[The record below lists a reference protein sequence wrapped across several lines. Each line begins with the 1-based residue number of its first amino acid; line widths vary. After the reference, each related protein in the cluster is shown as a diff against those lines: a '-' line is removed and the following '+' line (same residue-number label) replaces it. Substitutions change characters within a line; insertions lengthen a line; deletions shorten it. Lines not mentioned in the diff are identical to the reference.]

1 MLIKAKTV
9 FRHGSNLVTP
19 GATLDVPDNLAKRL
33 ICLKAAEE
41 VQLSQPETVWNAPP
55 DENPNGNT
63 PSGENAQETPKTGIP
78 VDDENNTMDR
88 AYLETLSFSELK
100 EIAKSF
106 GVYSGTMRS
115 KESVIEALT
124 SISVSD
130 DDDDLPDLTPQDV
143 VEE

>member
-41 VQLSQPETVWNAPP
+41 VMLSQPETVRNAPP

-63 PSGENAQETPKTGIP
+63 PEDENGQEGPENGEIEGTALEDMSFADLKAYAQELGIETGKIRSKAAMIEAISAYAEDGIP
-78 VDDENNTMDR
+78 
-88 AYLETLSFSELK
+88 A
-100 EIAKSF
+100 
-106 GVYSGTMRS
+106 
-115 KESVIEALT
+115 
-124 SISVSD
+124 
-130 DDDDLPDLTPQDV
+130 DDLPDLSPQDV
-143 VEE
+143 VDE

>member
-41 VQLSQPETVWNAPP
+41 VLLSQPETARNAPP

-63 PSGENAQETPKTGIP
+63 PEDENGQEGPENGEIEGTALEDMSFADLKAYAQELGIETGKIRSKAAMIEAISAYAEDGIP
-78 VDDENNTMDR
+78 
-88 AYLETLSFSELK
+88 A
-100 EIAKSF
+100 
-106 GVYSGTMRS
+106 
-115 KESVIEALT
+115 
-124 SISVSD
+124 
-130 DDDDLPDLTPQDV
+130 DDLPDLSPQDV
-143 VEE
+143 VDE

>member
-41 VQLSQPETVWNAPP
+41 VLLSQPETVRNAPP

-63 PSGENAQETPKTGIP
+63 PEDENGQEGPENGKIEGTALEDMSFADLKAYAQELGIETGKIRSKAAMIEAISAYAEDGIP
-78 VDDENNTMDR
+78 
-88 AYLETLSFSELK
+88 A
-100 EIAKSF
+100 
-106 GVYSGTMRS
+106 
-115 KESVIEALT
+115 
-124 SISVSD
+124 
-130 DDDDLPDLTPQDV
+130 DDLPDLSPQDV
-143 VEE
+143 VDE

>member
-41 VQLSQPETVWNAPP
+41 VLLSQPETARKAPP

-63 PSGENAQETPKTGIP
+63 PEDENGQEGPENGEIEGAALEDMSLADLKAYAQELGIETGKIRSKAAMIEAISAYAEDGIP
-78 VDDENNTMDR
+78 
-88 AYLETLSFSELK
+88 A
-100 EIAKSF
+100 
-106 GVYSGTMRS
+106 
-115 KESVIEALT
+115 
-124 SISVSD
+124 
-130 DDDDLPDLTPQDV
+130 DDLPDLSPQDV
-143 VEE
+143 VDE

>member
-41 VQLSQPETVWNAPP
+41 VLLSQPEIVRNAPP

-63 PSGENAQETPKTGIP
+63 PE
-78 VDDENNTMDR
+78 DENGQNSPIMGHLDGTD
-88 AYLETLSFSELK
+88 LEDMSFAEV
-100 EIAKSF
+100 KSLAQDM
-106 GVYSGTMRS
+106 GIETGKIRS
-115 KESVIEALT
+115 KSAMIEA
-124 SISVSD
+124 ISSVEVEVPSE
-130 DDDDLPDLTPQDV
+130 DDDLPDLSPQDV
-143 VEE
+143 VDE

>member
-41 VQLSQPETVWNAPP
+41 VLLSQPETVRNAPP

-63 PSGENAQETPKTGIP
+63 PEDENGQEGPENGEIEGTALEDMSFADLKAYAQELGIETGKIRSKAAMIEAISAYAEDGIP
-78 VDDENNTMDR
+78 
-88 AYLETLSFSELK
+88 A
-100 EIAKSF
+100 
-106 GVYSGTMRS
+106 
-115 KESVIEALT
+115 
-124 SISVSD
+124 
-130 DDDDLPDLTPQDV
+130 DDLPDLSPQDV
-143 VEE
+143 VDE

>member
-41 VQLSQPETVWNAPP
+41 VLLSQPEIVRNAPP

-63 PSGENAQETPKTGIP
+63 PE
-78 VDDENNTMDR
+78 DENGQNSPIMGHLDGTD
-88 AYLETLSFSELK
+88 LEDMSFADLK
-100 EIAKSF
+100 SLAQDMGIETGKI
-106 GVYSGTMRS
+106 RS
-115 KESVIEALT
+115 KSAMIEA
-124 SISVSD
+124 ISSVEVEVPSE
-130 DDDDLPDLTPQDV
+130 DDDLPDLSPQDV
-143 VEE
+143 VDE

>member
-41 VQLSQPETVWNAPP
+41 VLLSQPETVRNAPP

-63 PSGENAQETPKTGIP
+63 PEDENGQEGPENGEIEGTALEDMSFADLKAYAQELGIETGKIRSKAAMIEAISAYAEDGIP
-78 VDDENNTMDR
+78 E
-88 AYLETLSFSELK
+88 
-100 EIAKSF
+100 
-106 GVYSGTMRS
+106 
-115 KESVIEALT
+115 
-124 SISVSD
+124 
-130 DDDDLPDLTPQDV
+130 DDLPDLSPQDV
-143 VEE
+143 VDE

>member
-41 VQLSQPETVWNAPP
+41 VLLSQPETVRNAPP

-63 PSGENAQETPKTGIP
+63 PEDEKGQEGPENGEIEGTALEDMSFADLKAYAQELGIETGKIRSKAAMIEAISAYAEDGIP
-78 VDDENNTMDR
+78 
-88 AYLETLSFSELK
+88 A
-100 EIAKSF
+100 
-106 GVYSGTMRS
+106 
-115 KESVIEALT
+115 
-124 SISVSD
+124 
-130 DDDDLPDLTPQDV
+130 DDLPDLSPQDV
-143 VEE
+143 VDE